1 MKIEIF
7 IDKIDSFLPNIAR
20 QFNVK
25 FEGSTF
31 QLPKDQGKGFFT
43 QMQFNSNILITYYE
57 LVLNE
62 TTTVVRKACENDNIL
77 PIIFWV
83 SNSGITQEL
92 NSEKKT
98 IGRDTPNGI
107 FFPSN
112 HIETK
117 YSFPAGVPIKNITI
131 FINKKWLKEN
141 IISQNDFI
149 NNYILEKTNYFLF
162 EEITFKM
169 SETIRQIEDI
179 LKHKMHNTLSKLNLY
194 LNTLTLANHFFEKLL
209 ERPLNKQ
216 VLNINPLDIEQIFK
230 IKTILINNFINIPT
244 TPYLAKTSGMNERK
258 MQNIFKQV
266 FGKSIYQ
273 FALSIKMEEAKKLLK
288 SKKLSISEVGYQ
300 VGYSNLSH
308 FAEKF
313 KMYFGSTPKK
323 YLSSI

>member
-1 MKIEIF
+1 MEIEIF
-7 IDKIDSFLPNIAR
+7 IDKIDSFLPNIAK
-20 QFNVK
+20 QFNIK
-25 FEGSTF
+25 FDGSTF
-31 QLPKDQGKGFFT
+31 QLLENQGKGYFT
-43 QMQFNSNILITYYE
+43 QMQFNGNILITYYE

-62 TTTVVRKACENDNIL
+62 TTTVIRKACENDTIL
-77 PIIFWV
+77 PIIFWI
-83 SNSGITQEL
+83 SNSGITQVL
-92 NSEKKT
+92 NSEKKI
-98 IGRDTPNGI
+98 IGKDTPNGI

-112 HIETK
+112 RIETK
-117 YSFPAGVPIKNITI
+117 YSLPAGVPIKNITI
-131 FINKKWLKEN
+131 FINKEWLKEN
-141 IISQNDFI
+141 IVLQNDYI
-149 NNYILEKTNYFLF
+149 NNYILEKKNYFLF

-169 SETIRQIEDI
+169 SEAIVQIEDV
-179 LKHKMHNTLSKLNLY
+179 LKHKMHTLSKLNLY
-194 LNTLTLANHFFEKLL
+194 LNTLSLANLFFEKLL

-230 IKTILINNFINIPT
+230 VKTIIMNNFINIPT
-244 TPYLAKTSGMNERK
+244 APYLAKISGMNERK

-273 FALSIKMEEAKKLLK
+273 FALSIKMEEAKKLIQ

-308 FAEKF
+308 FTEKF